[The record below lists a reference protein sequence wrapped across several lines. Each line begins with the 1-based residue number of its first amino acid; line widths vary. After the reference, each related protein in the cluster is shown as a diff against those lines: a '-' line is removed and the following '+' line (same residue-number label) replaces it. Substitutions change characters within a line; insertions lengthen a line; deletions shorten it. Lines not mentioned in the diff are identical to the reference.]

1 MSAIEKAF
9 EGPVKFQ
16 IAPGSPVWQQKVID
30 NREQFEC
37 RSSHRSNSNLVDA
50 SKYQLMA
57 RSVLSNT
64 QEPLYIEKLE
74 KFVRIAV
81 TKVATKLHENVKI
94 IFAANSE
101 GFIKKVSILPRTK
114 QSCLIE
120 VLEPEYVG
128 IKIETMRFIKSTESL
143 YVGTQESIMKIPSQH
158 CSRHLSKVSC
168 INSMDP

>member
-16 IAPGSPVWQQKVID
+16 TAPGSPVWQQKTID
-30 NREQFEC
+30 SRDQFEC
-37 RSSHRSNSNLVDA
+37 RSSSKSSSNLLDA

-57 RSVLSNT
+57 RSVFPNT
-64 QEPLYIEKLE
+64 LDPLYVEKLE
-74 KFVRIAV
+74 KFVHIAV
-81 TKVATKLHENVKI
+81 TKIATKLHESVKI
-94 IFAANSE
+94 IFAANSN
-101 GFIKKVSILPRTK
+101 GFIKKISILPRTK

-128 IKIETMRFIKSTESL
+128 IKVETMKFIKSTESL
-143 YVGTQESIMKIPSQH
+143 YVGTKESIMKIPSQH
-158 CSRHLSKVSC
+158 CYRHLSKVSC